1 MEIELFHSSSSAIND
16 SETPARVLTGR
27 AFMCERVRNI
37 VGRVDDFFSLIL
49 FFYVFCRKNVDE
61 LLKKKKKRQVM
72 QDRR

>member
-37 VGRVDDFFSLIL
+37 VGRVDDFF
-49 FFYVFCRKNVDE
+49 FFFNFVFLRFMPKKCR
-61 LLKKKKKRQVM
+61 
-72 QDRR
+72 